1 MGAPP
6 KVVVPIPDTEE
17 GMPDSLRH
25 EAATS
30 TLYVGS
36 GAISGVSTAMRA
48 YDVSGVNVLDKW
60 FSYRRKT
67 RDRTVIGDKQR
78 SSLETIHARSW
89 KHSYTVELLDLLN
102 VLGLL
107 IELEPEQAQLLET
120 IVAGP
125 MVTVD
130 DLVSAGAL
138 PVEEE
143 ARKPNASVGSPT
155 GIGEG
160 QLRL

>member
-1 MGAPP
+1 MGIPP
-6 KVVVPIPDTEE
+6 KVVVPVPDTEGE
-17 GMPDSLRH
+17 MPDSLRH
-25 EAATS
+25 DAATS

-36 GAISGVSTAMRA
+36 GEVRGVSTAMRA

-60 FSYRRKT
+60 FSYRKKT
-67 RDRTVIGDKQR
+67 RERPVIGDKQR
-78 SSLETIHARSW
+78 SDLEGIHARSW

-107 IELEPEQAQLLET
+107 IELEPAQSQLLEA
-120 IVAGP
+120 ILAGP

-138 PVEEE
+138 PVEDE
-143 ARKPNASVGSPT
+143 ARRPAVT
-155 GIGEG
+155 GGPRMGMGED
-160 QLRL
+160 QLPL